1 MIKYLRI
8 KQNFDFFVGKPK
20 SCKEIKD
27 SDPSAATGTYEVEVD
42 GHRIQLVCDMD
53 ISGGGWAVSPFLF
66 ICFSITINKKQNL
79 FNAY

>member
-8 KQNFDFFVGKPK
+8 KQNFDFFVGKPT

-66 ICFSITINKKQNL
+66 TYFIITINKKQNI